1 MTIANWCVA
10 AACLLP
16 TLSFL
21 CAKVTSLAGADK
33 YDNKSP
39 RPWAE
44 RQQGWIKRA
53 HAAHL
58 NGFEALPLF
67 IAAVLLAQ
75 QAHADQASIDTLAL
89 VFIGIRLAYTGIY
102 WANVDWLRTLVWIS
116 GLGVCLK
123 ILMLP

>member
-21 CAKVTSLAGADK
+21 TAKVTSLAGKDK
-33 YDNKSP
+33 YDNKEP
-39 RPWAE
+39 RMWAE
-44 RQQGWIKRA
+44 RQHGWMRRA

-75 QAHADQASIDTLAL
+75 QAHADQHRIDTLAMA
-89 VFIGIRLAYTGIY
+89 FIGIRVAYTALY
-102 WANVDWLRTLVWIS
+102 WANRDVLRTLVWIS
-116 GLGVCLK
+116 GLGNCLY
-123 ILMLP
+123 LLSLA